1 MRKITDKLKISRAK
15 LAFLVDST
23 AAPIA
28 CIALIT
34 TWVGFQLGMIDAS
47 IKQID
52 AITESAYLIYLNSI
66 AYSFYPIFML
76 VFVMTIAGSGRDFA
90 AMYKYETE
98 ARIGKD
104 PSLQTSEMGYSN

>member
-66 AYSFYPIFML
+66 AYSFLSHLHVGICHDNCWVRQGLCSYVQI
-76 VFVMTIAGSGRDFA
+76 
-90 AMYKYETE
+90 
-98 ARIGKD
+98 
-104 PSLQTSEMGYSN
+104 